1 MGNLPSGN
9 EYEITMTGY
18 GARIFKRCVDH
29 ELERWPGGDPDEQI
43 YLDETTDRNKRY
55 CFGRQ
60 YGPVAMNICGWQID
74 PAAQAAIFG
83 FALTL
88 ASEVIGMSKL
98 KENSLLQL
106 VLGVARRQV
115 TPPAPLPSPA
125 PSAKSPESPSP
136 AKRGPGRPRGSTSA
150 RSSRAKASK

>member
-1 MGNLPSGN
+1 
-9 EYEITMTGY
+9 
-18 GARIFKRCVDH
+18 
-29 ELERWPGGDPDEQI
+29 
-43 YLDETTDRNKRY
+43 
-55 CFGRQ
+55 
-60 YGPVAMNICGWQID
+60 MNFCGWQID

-106 VLGVARRQV
+106 VLGVARKQV
-115 TPPAPLPSPA
+115 TPPAPLPTPA

>member
-1 MGNLPSGN
+1 
-9 EYEITMTGY
+9 
-18 GARIFKRCVDH
+18 
-29 ELERWPGGDPDEQI
+29 
-43 YLDETTDRNKRY
+43 
-55 CFGRQ
+55 
-60 YGPVAMNICGWQID
+60 MNICGWQID

-106 VLGVARRQV
+106 VLGVARKQV
-115 TPPAPLPSPA
+115 IPTPPPSPA
-125 PSAKSPESPSP
+125 PSAKSPESPTP
-136 AKRGPGRPRGSTSA
+136 APKRRGRPPGSTSA

>member
-1 MGNLPSGN
+1 
-9 EYEITMTGY
+9 
-18 GARIFKRCVDH
+18 
-29 ELERWPGGDPDEQI
+29 
-43 YLDETTDRNKRY
+43 
-55 CFGRQ
+55 
-60 YGPVAMNICGWQID
+60 MNICGWQID

-115 TPPAPLPSPA
+115 ATPPAPLPSPA

>member
-1 MGNLPSGN
+1 
-9 EYEITMTGY
+9 
-18 GARIFKRCVDH
+18 
-29 ELERWPGGDPDEQI
+29 
-43 YLDETTDRNKRY
+43 
-55 CFGRQ
+55 
-60 YGPVAMNICGWQID
+60 MNICGWQID

-115 TPPAPLPSPA
+115 VTPPAPLPTPA
-125 PSAKSPESPSP
+125 PRTESQESPSP

>member
-1 MGNLPSGN
+1 
-9 EYEITMTGY
+9 
-18 GARIFKRCVDH
+18 
-29 ELERWPGGDPDEQI
+29 
-43 YLDETTDRNKRY
+43 
-55 CFGRQ
+55 
-60 YGPVAMNICGWQID
+60 MNICGWQID

-106 VLGVARRQV
+106 ILGVARRQV
-115 TPPAPLPSPA
+115 ITPPAPLPTPA

-136 AKRGPGRPRGSTSA
+136 APKRRGRPPGSTSA
-150 RSSRAKASK
+150 RSSQAKASK